1 MRFISGL
8 LGTYAAI
15 VSALP
20 QAVPEA
26 FSWEETCSGIE
37 TKSQENWKKGGFGE
51 WFSVTASVEGI
62 YTQDIQKTI
71 QSWESDDQSSLYGFY
86 CSPMSH
92 CEANL
97 DKDQCLDP
105 EHPIRPALYFVM
117 WSIANLNNWMDSLLT
132 AVDHTAGIADARA
145 ADLVN
150 TFATNMENIPLL
162 NAGPALAAGFLGS
175 LAAIFPPAA
184 VAGGFAS
191 GLATIGAGLLSLTS
205 NSKPVELEPKFNDF
219 TDITTYIAKASEG
232 MQKSIETYTQWL
244 LTSIPS
250 NDRANGINYIYDPK
264 SLPNVLL
271 DGDFAEPRISDVLPD
286 GIYVSLF
293 SAAVAL
299 LWKEESARVVKI
311 SHELPTLSKLV
322 CDHEKVMYG
331 NKWCDSEGNAY
342 ILLGWDKT
350 WFKTPWDQAAAESL
364 QDLKGIGK
372 LQEYR
377 LSIEIV
383 STASEYAS
391 LLNGGRSYYEWNT
404 ARVIEHMNQDEKNM
418 AKFSGFNLPFC
429 EIAPSAYGVGG
440 NELLD
445 RAECDEQC
453 QVIWAMRDCFQGEDP
468 EHPGVGLFFIDD
480 FGYHYPITP
489 CIPGHQC

>member
-1 MRFISGL
+1 
-8 LGTYAAI
+8 
-15 VSALP
+15 
-20 QAVPEA
+20 
-26 FSWEETCSGIE
+26 
-37 TKSQENWKKGGFGE
+37 
-51 WFSVTASVEGI
+51 
-62 YTQDIQKTI
+62 
-71 QSWESDDQSSLYGFY
+71 
-86 CSPMSH
+86 
-92 CEANL
+92 
-97 DKDQCLDP
+97 
-105 EHPIRPALYFVM
+105 
-117 WSIANLNNWMDSLLT
+117 
-132 AVDHTAGIADARA
+132 
-145 ADLVN
+145 
-150 TFATNMENIPLL
+150 MENIPLV

-175 LAAIFPPAA
+175 LASIFPPAA

-191 GLATIGAGLLSLTS
+191 GLATIGAGLLSVTS
-205 NSKPVELEPKFNDF
+205 NSKPVELYVELNRTEEPKFNDF

-250 NDRANGINYIYDPK
+250 NDRDNGINYIYDPK

-299 LWKEESARVVKI
+299 LWKEEGARVVKI

-342 ILLGWDKT
+342 ILLGWDNT
-350 WFKTPWDQAAAESL
+350 YFRTPWDQAATENL
-364 QDLKGIGK
+364 QDLKGIDK

-429 EIAPSAYGVGG
+429 NIAPSAYDVGG
-440 NELLD
+440 EVLLD
-445 RAECDEQC
+445 MAECDEQC
-453 QVIWAMRDCFQGEDP
+453 QIIWAMRNCFQGEDP
-468 EHPGVGLFFIDD
+468 EHPGLGLFFIDD
-480 FGYHYPITP
+480 FGYEYPITP